1 MSGSCFMDLDK
12 LEHLE
17 RWVDRL
23 VEQHRRTKQ
32 ARAEAEGCLQ
42 ERDTEFKGMNER
54 VRRYER
60 ERVLLKDRLTEII
73 GRFEHLDL
81 P

>member
-1 MSGSCFMDLDK
+1 MDLDK
-12 LEHLE
+12 LEQLE

-23 VEQHRRTKQ
+23 VEQHRRMKQ
-32 ARAEAEGCLQ
+32 AKAQAEVCLQ
-42 ERDTEFKGMNER
+42 ERDTEFKGLNEQI
-54 VRRYER
+54 RRYER
-60 ERVLLKDRLTEII
+60 ERAAMKDRLTKII

>member
-1 MSGSCFMDLDK
+1 MDLDK
-12 LEHLE
+12 LEQLE

-23 VEQHRRTKQ
+23 VEQHRRMRQAK
-32 ARAEAEGCLQ
+32 ARAEVCLQ
-42 ERDTEFKGMNER
+42 ERETEFKGLNEQI
-54 VRRYER
+54 RRYER
-60 ERVLLKDRLTEII
+60 ERAALKDRLTAII